1 MSRRE
6 ISLGPHLVDVGVG
19 EVLAEEAHAG
29 EGDEGEEVQRHQ
41 QVIRHGGGG
50 DQGAV
55 GVVLVGHSGE
65 VHAAADVGAGHHG
78 GHLGQ
83 ALVIAEEAVDSE
95 VGDQRA
101 QHGAQGAAEEDR
113 QHLAGLLP
121 DLLEVALQQQQGDAH
136 GADDAPDDVV
146 VQNAVD
152 GDDADVG
159 HDHGQDQC
167 DDGAGYLG
175 SPTILLLQPD

>member
-1 MSRRE
+1 MRAKKY
-6 ISLGPHLVDVGVG
+6 GN
-19 EVLAEEAHAG
+19 
-29 EGDEGEEVQRHQ
+29 QR
-41 QVIRHGGGG
+41 V
-50 DQGAV
+50 V
-55 GVVLVGHSGE
+55 GVVLLRHSGE

-95 VGDQRA
+95 VGDQRTH
-101 QHGAQGAAEEDR
+101 HGAQGAAEEDR

-121 DLLEVALQQQQGDAH
+121 DLFEVALQQQQGDAH

-175 SPTILLLQPD
+175 CPVVLLLQPDGQSYGNTHGAQQAPGVVRRDQGMPDQSFKQHTLFLPNLD